1 MATLASAA
9 SLRLPEQIC
18 SPLAQSTLTLQRFSG
33 STKELEAIYKTL
45 SNPKLWEG
53 GYDLS
58 GRLIDITDNKGLRA
72 AIEELWLSDGLELM
86 VIRDGDNFAGVTGVM
101 DWSCGDLPAWNV
113 LTGRTVISVDYW
125 GTKVNSESKVML
137 YDEIFKLGVNQIECT
152 VSCTNN
158 RSLAAVQKFG
168 FTELRQ
174 APKLVDGVLKNF
186 TRFGL
191 PTGRWSNV
199 FAQNLDRINIKL
211 QS

>member
-1 MATLASAA
+1 MATLASAT
-9 SLRLPEQIC
+9 SLKLPEQIS

-58 GRLIDITDNKGLRA
+58 GRLIDITDDKSLRA
-72 AIEELWLSDGLELM
+72 AIEELWLSESLELM
-86 VIRDGDNFAGVTGVM
+86 VIQDGRNFAGVTGVM
-101 DWSCGDLPAWNV
+101 DWSCGGDSTWNV
-113 LTGRTVISVDYW
+113 LTGRTVIATDYW

-137 YDEIFKLGVNQIECT
+137 YDEIFRLGADQIECT

-191 PTGRWSNV
+191 PTSRWSNV
-199 FAQNLDRINIKL
+199 FAQNLDRISIKL